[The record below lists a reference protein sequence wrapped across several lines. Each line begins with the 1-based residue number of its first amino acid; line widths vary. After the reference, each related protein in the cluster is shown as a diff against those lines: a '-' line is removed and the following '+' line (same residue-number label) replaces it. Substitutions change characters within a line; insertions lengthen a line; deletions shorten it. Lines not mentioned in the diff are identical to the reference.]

1 MGKTKVIQVSEVNSI
16 QTNLDAYTGAASA
29 SIGLIDATLSDI
41 AAQIGS
47 MVKEKDK
54 VEKLIGEL
62 QAKRD
67 LLEEGIAKNTMF
79 VDNIKKVYSDM
90 GLPSGDS
97 DAN

>member
-16 QTNLDAYTGAASA
+16 QTNLDAYTGATSA
-29 SIGLIDATLSDI
+29 SIGLIDVTLNDI
-41 AAQIGS
+41 VAQIGG
-47 MVKEKDK
+47 MMNEREK

-79 VDNIKKVYSDM
+79 VDNIKKYKSC
-90 GLPSGDS
+90 
-97 DAN
+97 

>member
-1 MGKTKVIQVSEVNSI
+1 MGKTKVIQVSEINSI
-16 QTNLDAYTGAASA
+16 QTNLDAYTGAAAA
-29 SIGLIDATLSDI
+29 SVGLIDVTLNDI
-41 AAQIGS
+41 VAQIGG
-47 MVKEKDK
+47 MMNEREK

-79 VDNIKKVYSDM
+79 VDNIKKVYINMD
-90 GLPSGDS
+90 LPFGDS

>member
-41 AAQIGS
+41 AEQIGG
-47 MVKEKDK
+47 MMNEKDK

-79 VDNIKKVYSDM
+79 VDNIKKVYNDM

-97 DAN
+97 NAN

>member
-41 AAQIGS
+41 AEQIGG
-47 MVKEKDK
+47 MMNEKDK